1 MTVCCLRGL
10 WGLLRMLPPWLAPSD
25 FARSAK
31 TSAAAE
37 AKRSHIGNIFLGV
50 WGLGFRGGGQGGGGG
65 GTRDWSTAPS
75 INPISQGFYHEAQSP
90 RSFPKRVLSPCLG
103 DNLPKP

>member
-50 WGLGFRGGGQGGGGG
+50 WGLGFRGGGQGGGVAGQG
-65 GTRDWSTAPS
+65 IGQRLQVS
-75 INPISQGFYHEAQSP
+75 IQFHKGFTTKPKALDH
-90 RSFPKRVLSPCLG
+90 FPKGS
-103 DNLPKP
+103 

>member
-1 MTVCCLRGL
+1 MLVCRHSGKPLLSGFWKFSKLGSHLTATLITKTTAMQESCIWGIGTSFDFRETFTVKVCCLRGL

-50 WGLGFRGGGQGGGGG
+50 
-65 GTRDWSTAPS
+65 
-75 INPISQGFYHEAQSP
+75 
-90 RSFPKRVLSPCLG
+90 
-103 DNLPKP
+103 